1 MRCCPASLVQR
12 PSLRHRSP
20 LIAFPLSP
28 DRYIAHEDS
37 AWVTVAP
44 GPLPA
49 IKIRLDRT
57 GGARPN
63 ELGGNFPDF
72 LFE

>member
-1 MRCCPASLVQR
+1 M
-12 PSLRHRSP
+12 SLR
-20 LIAFPLSP
+20 AD
-28 DRYIAHEDS
+28 DRPPFLFLLPGRYVAHEDS

-57 GGARPN
+57 GGAQPHGV
-63 ELGGNFPDF
+63 GGEFPDF
-72 LFE
+72 VLE